1 MTDTRSLP
9 VLRRVPHHKVS
20 PGSAMRSLVDGSVV
34 LRLLDGTGAV
44 APSSRSKARDGLPW
58 SNADQTP
65 REVLAEG
72 LTEAEILELL
82 PLGPADA
89 AAWLARRLK
98 SRGVEVGGR
107 ALGRDMPI
115 GAVAGYDS
123 KPVELAIWRAGGPQY
138 VTSMTGGM
146 HPDRGGSCFGDFGA
160 GDKWRVYALGVDPD
174 ALPRAAIEAAA
185 GGLRREGLAL
195 VGDRVQK
202 VEAPAQVGATV
213 ESAAEL
219 LRLPLGALLVDS
231 SGDPVIRRRDGTA
244 HWCDLYP
251 YSRCADYTWEGGG
264 SEGDIE
270 DALAW
275 PLRILALGRTEIT
288 VENAAALARSSEVG
302 RLRSEGLPAF
312 AGPDAPAR
320 SVVEVWGK
328 DEVAIRFPS
337 GGWLPEGAGP
347 TRVDSDDL
355 WEWDLEA
362 PAIVL
367 AGNLSDSELLEVAA
381 KDSSAAA
388 REWCEERKRRGS
400 AGAPPAGDGGG
411 PLPGQVVDG
420 CEVRPGS
427 LALRESG
434 SIIARFPDGRGW
446 NLGSD
451 LETSDARRVLAG
463 TAEGWIWG
471 DAIGS
476 ARLLL
481 LARDLSAAD
490 FRDRA
495 KLEAALRSPRVEA
508 DMLLRDLPRGC
519 LARHGRGDT
528 YLAHDSRGGWWLA
541 TTSDRESFVRG
552 DRWPWG
558 ARTGDEARGRLVAAG
573 LDFRSMT
580 RPELDALLDG
590 APQVPAAVKVG
601 DEVTGDRLPP
611 GGVLQFKDGRFCA
624 RRADS
629 LVWWFGPNAAYPAD
643 NDGHALVEGKA
654 QWWAGLGRGDRG
666 KVVALGASDADLCDP
681 SWLRRTLGAPA
692 GCAWAIRVGDEIG
705 LRDLPPGAIALHSNA
720 LTYRR
725 YLTRNAAGR
734 GWWFTDLDEGS
745 GRRLAER
752 DAAWWEWPEN
762 VDSAERGRVLAL
774 GVDFDRVDAA
784 TLRRLIAE
792 PRAEVAGPRL
802 VSPAEAPRGWL
813 LLDSAGDAAW
823 VRLAD
828 GTGRLVRHAGAWL
841 GLSGRGWSWPD
852 GGPQPNHKPQPE
864 ARLRPLLELPR
875 DGGQTPEAA
884 HAIRAALWRESP
896 PKEALELAAEALAL
910 AAGALGPLARG
921 RVADIGGA
929 DALLLV
935 AVPAAEVGD
944 RVAAWTPAGLVFG
957 DAATVAAVAALYLAK
972 LVAHGDRCASAL
984 DSLAGLPGDR
994 VGALRD
1000 LLTGTDRRV
1009 EWTCG
1014 GLSCAVSRSEW
1025 RASGVLCSPG
1035 GSPRPPQVAAGLVDH
1050 LLDQAGRRVQAGATR
1065 RGEGVRA
1072 WVARAELGDLAPSRC
1087 GPAVAPPGEA
1097 TVCAVGPSFGAAR
1110 SAEGL
1115 ALAQVARVL
1124 RVGRRAGVVRSECA
1138 EPCAIAV
1145 DGVERHARAAVAAL
1159 DAAGLLP

>member
-34 LRLLDGTGAV
+34 LRLLDGTGAI

-58 SNADQTP
+58 SNADTTP

-123 KPVELAIWRAGGPQY
+123 NPVELTIWRAGGPQY
-138 VTSMTGGM
+138 LTSITGGM
-146 HPDRGGSCFGDFGA
+146 HPDRGGSCFGGFGA

-185 GGLRREGLAL
+185 GGLRREGLVL

-202 VEAPAQVGATV
+202 VEAPAQVGATI

-275 PLRILALGRTEIT
+275 PLRILAFHREEIT
-288 VENAAALARSSEVG
+288 VENAAALARASEVG

-312 AGPDAPAR
+312 AGPDVPAR

-337 GGWLPEGAGP
+337 GGWLPEGSGP
-347 TRVDSDDL
+347 ARVDSDDL
-355 WEWDLEA
+355 WDWDLEA

-367 AGNLSDSELLEVAA
+367 AGNLSDDELLEVAA
-381 KDSSAAA
+381 KDGRAAA
-388 REWCEERKRRGS
+388 REWCEARKRRG
-400 AGAPPAGDGGG
+400 PAG
-411 PLPGQVVDG
+411 
-420 CEVRPGS
+420 
-427 LALRESG
+427 
-434 SIIARFPDGRGW
+434 
-446 NLGSD
+446 
-451 LETSDARRVLAG
+451 
-463 TAEGWIWG
+463 
-471 DAIGS
+471 
-476 ARLLL
+476 
-481 LARDLSAAD
+481 
-490 FRDRA
+490 
-495 KLEAALRSPRVEA
+495 
-508 DMLLRDLPRGC
+508 
-519 LARHGRGDT
+519 
-528 YLAHDSRGGWWLA
+528 
-541 TTSDRESFVRG
+541 
-552 DRWPWG
+552 
-558 ARTGDEARGRLVAAG
+558 
-573 LDFRSMT
+573 
-580 RPELDALLDG
+580 
-590 APQVPAAVKVG
+590 
-601 DEVTGDRLPP
+601 
-611 GGVLQFKDGRFCA
+611 
-624 RRADS
+624 
-629 LVWWFGPNAAYPAD
+629 
-643 NDGHALVEGKA
+643 
-654 QWWAGLGRGDRG
+654 
-666 KVVALGASDADLCDP
+666 
-681 SWLRRTLGAPA
+681 
-692 GCAWAIRVGDEIG
+692 
-705 LRDLPPGAIALHSNA
+705 
-720 LTYRR
+720 
-725 YLTRNAAGR
+725 
-734 GWWFTDLDEGS
+734 
-745 GRRLAER
+745 
-752 DAAWWEWPEN
+752 
-762 VDSAERGRVLAL
+762 
-774 GVDFDRVDAA
+774 
-784 TLRRLIAE
+784 
-792 PRAEVAGPRL
+792 VAGPRL

-813 LLDSAGDAAW
+813 LLDSAGGAAW

-828 GTGRLVRHAGAWL
+828 GTGRLVRHDGTWL
-841 GLSGRGWSWPD
+841 GLGGRCWSWPD

-896 PKEALELAAEALAL
+896 PKGALNLAAEALAL

-921 RVADIGGA
+921 RVAEYGA
-929 DALLLV
+929 AVDVLLA
-935 AVPAAEVGD
+935 AVLAASVGD

-1025 RASGVLCSPG
+1025 RAGGVLCSPS

-1050 LLDQAGRRVQAGATR
+1050 LLDQAGRRIQAGATR

-1097 TVCAVGPSFGAAR
+1097 AVCAVGPSFGAAR

-1124 RVGRRAGVVRSECA
+1124 RVGRRAGVVRSEWAATCS
-1138 EPCAIAV
+1138 IAV
-1145 DGVERHARAAVAAL
+1145 DGVERHAREAVAAL

>member
-9 VLRRVPHHKVS
+9 VLRRVPHHEVS
-20 PGSAMRSLVDGSVV
+20 PGSAVRSLVDGSVV

-58 SNADQTP
+58 SADTNP

-107 ALGRDMPI
+107 ALSRDMPI

-275 PLRILALGRTEIT
+275 PLRILAFNREEIT
-288 VENAAALARSSEVG
+288 VENAAALARASEVG
-302 RLRSEGLPAF
+302 WLRSEGLPAF
-312 AGPDAPAR
+312 AGPDVPPR

-337 GGWLPEGAGP
+337 GGWLPEGEGP
-347 TRVDSDDL
+347 ARVDSDDL

-367 AGNLSDSELLEVAA
+367 AEGLSDDELLEVAA
-381 KDSSAAA
+381 KDGRAAA
-388 REWCEERKRRGS
+388 HKWCEARKRRGP
-400 AGAPPAGDGGG
+400 AGAPAGAG
-411 PLPGQVVDG
+411 PLPGQVVEG
-420 CEVRPGS
+420 REVRPGS
-427 LALRESG
+427 LALRANG
-434 SIIARFPDGRGW
+434 SIVARFPDGGGW
-446 NLGSD
+446 NLGPD
-451 LETSDARRVLAG
+451 LDTSDARRVLAG
-463 TAEGWIWG
+463 TAEGWRWH
-471 DAIGS
+471 DAVDS
-476 ARLLL
+476 ERLLL
-481 LARDLSAAD
+481 LARDLSDAD

-508 DMLLRDLPRGC
+508 DMLLRDLPQGC
-519 LARHGRGDT
+519 LARLDGGDA
-528 YLAHDSRGGWWLA
+528 YLARDSRGGWWLSSG
-541 TTSDRESFVRG
+541 SDRESFIRG

-590 APQVPAAVKVG
+590 APPQAIAAAEVKVG
-601 DEVTGDRLPP
+601 DEIAGDRLPP
-611 GGVLQFKDGRFCA
+611 GGVLQSKEGRFCA
-624 RRADS
+624 KRADGRS
-629 LVWWFGPNAAYPAD
+629 WWFGPSAAYPAD
-643 NDGHALVEGKA
+643 NDGRALVEGRA
-654 QWWAGLGRGDRG
+654 QWWSGLGRGDRG

-692 GCAWAIRVGDEIG
+692 GCAWAVRVGDEID
-705 LRDLPPGAIALHSNA
+705 LRDLPPGALALCSGA
-720 LTYRR
+720 PPYRR
-725 YLTRNAAGR
+725 YLARNASGR

-752 DAAWWEWPEN
+752 DAAWWQWPEN
-762 VDSAERGRVLAL
+762 VDSDECGRVLAL
-774 GVDFDRVDAA
+774 GIDFDRVNAA
-784 TLRRLIAE
+784 KLRRLTAE

-813 LLDSAGDAAW
+813 LLDSAGGAAW

-828 GTGRLVRHAGAWL
+828 GTGRLVRHDGTWL
-841 GLSGRGWSWPD
+841 GLGGRCWSWPD

-896 PKEALELAAEALAL
+896 PKGALDLAAEALAL

-921 RVADIGGA
+921 RVAEYGA
-929 DALLLV
+929 AVDVLLA
-935 AVPAAEVGD
+935 AVPAASVGD

-994 VGALRD
+994 VGPLRE
-1000 LLTGTDRRV
+1000 LLAGTDRRV

-1025 RASGVLCSPG
+1025 RAGGVSCSPG

-1050 LLDQAGRRVQAGATR
+1050 LLDQAGRRIQAGATR

-1097 TVCAVGPSFGAAR
+1097 TVCAVGPSFGAVR

-1115 ALAQVARVL
+1115 ALAQAARVL

-1138 EPCAIAV
+1138 EPYAIAV

>member
-20 PGSAMRSLVDGSVV
+20 PGSAVRSLVDGSVV
-34 LRLLDGTGAV
+34 LRLLDGTGATPRR
-44 APSSRSKARDGLPW
+44 AGPKARDGLPW

-107 ALGRDMPI
+107 ALGRDVPI
-115 GAVAGYDS
+115 GAVAGYES
-123 KPVELAIWRAGGPQY
+123 NPAELAIWRAGGPQY

-219 LRLPLGALLVDS
+219 LRLPIGALLVDS

-275 PLRILALGRTEIT
+275 PLRILAFNREEIT
-288 VENAAALARSSEVG
+288 VENAAALARASEVG
-302 RLRSEGLPAF
+302 WLRSEGLPAF
-312 AGPDAPAR
+312 AGPDVPPR

-388 REWCEERKRRGS
+388 REWCEARKRRGP

-434 SIIARFPDGRGW
+434 SIIARFTNGEGW
-446 NLGSD
+446 NLGPD
-451 LETSDARRVLAG
+451 LDTSDARRVLAG
-463 TAEGWIWG
+463 TAEGWLWNG
-471 DAIGS
+471 TIGS
-476 ARLLL
+476 DRLLL
-481 LARDLSAAD
+481 LARDLSDAD

-552 DRWPWG
+552 DRWPWD
-558 ARTGDEARGRLVAAG
+558 ARANDEARGRLVAAG
-573 LDFRSMT
+573 LDFGSMT

-643 NDGHALVEGKA
+643 NDGHALIKKEA
-654 QWWAGLGRGDRG
+654 QWWGGLGRGDRG

-681 SWLRRTLGAPA
+681 SWLRRTLGSPA
-692 GCAWAIRVGDEIG
+692 GCAWAIRVGDEID
-705 LRDLPPGAIALHSNA
+705 LCDLPPGALALRSGA
-720 LTYRR
+720 PPYRR
-725 YLTRNAAGR
+725 YLARNAAGR

-762 VDSAERGRVLAL
+762 VDSDERGRVLAL
-774 GVDFDRVDAA
+774 GVDFDKVDAA
-784 TLRRLIAE
+784 KLRRLIAE

-852 GGPQPNHKPQPE
+852 GGPQPSDQPRPE

-896 PKEALELAAEALAL
+896 PKGALDLAAEALAL

-921 RVADIGGA
+921 RVAEHGA
-929 DALLLV
+929 AVDVLLA

-957 DAATVAAVAALYLAK
+957 NAATVAAQVALYLAK
-972 LVAHGDRCASAL
+972 LVAHGDRVASAL
-984 DSLAGLPGDR
+984 DMLAGLPGDR
-994 VGALRD
+994 VGPLRAL
-1000 LLTGTDRRV
+1000 LAGEDRRV
-1009 EWTCG
+1009 EWACG
-1014 GLSCAVSRSEW
+1014 DLLFAVSRSEW
-1025 RASGVLCSPG
+1025 RAGGVLCSPG

-1065 RGEGVRA
+1065 LGEGVRA
-1072 WVARAELGDLAPSRC
+1072 WTASAQLGDLGPSRS

-1097 TVCAVGPSFGAAR
+1097 AVCAVGPTFFVAR

-1115 ALAQVARVL
+1115 ALSQVARAL

-1138 EPCAIAV
+1138 EPFMLGGAQ
-1145 DGVERHARAAVAAL
+1145 VERHARAAVAAL

>member
-34 LRLLDGTGAV
+34 LRLLDGTGAI

-58 SNADQTP
+58 SNADTTP

-123 KPVELAIWRAGGPQY
+123 NPVELTIWRAGGPQY
-138 VTSMTGGM
+138 LTSITGGM
-146 HPDRGGSCFGDFGA
+146 HPDRGGSCFGGFGA

-185 GGLRREGLAL
+185 GGLRREGLVL

-202 VEAPAQVGATV
+202 VEAPAQVGATI

-275 PLRILALGRTEIT
+275 PLRILAFHREEIT
-288 VENAAALARSSEVG
+288 VENAAALARASEVG

-312 AGPDAPAR
+312 AGPDVPAR

-337 GGWLPEGAGP
+337 GGWLPEGSGP
-347 TRVDSDDL
+347 ARVDSDDL
-355 WEWDLEA
+355 WDWDLEA

-367 AGNLSDSELLEVAA
+367 AGNLSDDELLEVAA
-381 KDSSAAA
+381 KDGRAAA
-388 REWCEERKRRGS
+388 REWCEARKRRG
-400 AGAPPAGDGGG
+400 PAG
-411 PLPGQVVDG
+411 
-420 CEVRPGS
+420 
-427 LALRESG
+427 
-434 SIIARFPDGRGW
+434 
-446 NLGSD
+446 
-451 LETSDARRVLAG
+451 
-463 TAEGWIWG
+463 
-471 DAIGS
+471 
-476 ARLLL
+476 
-481 LARDLSAAD
+481 
-490 FRDRA
+490 
-495 KLEAALRSPRVEA
+495 
-508 DMLLRDLPRGC
+508 
-519 LARHGRGDT
+519 
-528 YLAHDSRGGWWLA
+528 
-541 TTSDRESFVRG
+541 
-552 DRWPWG
+552 
-558 ARTGDEARGRLVAAG
+558 
-573 LDFRSMT
+573 
-580 RPELDALLDG
+580 
-590 APQVPAAVKVG
+590 
-601 DEVTGDRLPP
+601 
-611 GGVLQFKDGRFCA
+611 
-624 RRADS
+624 
-629 LVWWFGPNAAYPAD
+629 
-643 NDGHALVEGKA
+643 
-654 QWWAGLGRGDRG
+654 
-666 KVVALGASDADLCDP
+666 
-681 SWLRRTLGAPA
+681 
-692 GCAWAIRVGDEIG
+692 
-705 LRDLPPGAIALHSNA
+705 
-720 LTYRR
+720 
-725 YLTRNAAGR
+725 
-734 GWWFTDLDEGS
+734 
-745 GRRLAER
+745 
-752 DAAWWEWPEN
+752 
-762 VDSAERGRVLAL
+762 
-774 GVDFDRVDAA
+774 
-784 TLRRLIAE
+784 
-792 PRAEVAGPRL
+792 VAGPRL

-813 LLDSAGDAAW
+813 LLDSAGGAAW

-828 GTGRLVRHAGAWL
+828 GTGRLVRHDGTWL
-841 GLSGRGWSWPD
+841 GLGGRCWSWPD

-896 PKEALELAAEALAL
+896 PKGALNLAAEALAL

-921 RVADIGGA
+921 RVAEYGA
-929 DALLLV
+929 AVDVLLA
-935 AVPAAEVGD
+935 AVLAASVGD

-1025 RASGVLCSPG
+1025 RAGGVLCSPS

-1050 LLDQAGRRVQAGATR
+1050 LLDQAGRRIQAGATR

>member
-34 LRLLDGTGAV
+34 LRLLDGTGAI

-58 SNADQTP
+58 SNADTTP

-123 KPVELAIWRAGGPQY
+123 NPVELTIWRAGGPQY
-138 VTSMTGGM
+138 LTSITGGM
-146 HPDRGGSCFGDFGA
+146 HPDRGGSCFGGFGA

-185 GGLRREGLAL
+185 GGLRREGLVL

-202 VEAPAQVGATV
+202 VEAPAQVGATI

-275 PLRILALGRTEIT
+275 PLRILAFHREEIT
-288 VENAAALARSSEVG
+288 VENAAALARASEVG

-312 AGPDAPAR
+312 AGPDVPAR

-337 GGWLPEGAGP
+337 GGWLPEGSGP
-347 TRVDSDDL
+347 ARVDSDDL
-355 WEWDLEA
+355 WDWDLEA

-367 AGNLSDSELLEVAA
+367 AGNLSDDELLEVAA
-381 KDSSAAA
+381 KDGRAAA
-388 REWCEERKRRGS
+388 REWCEARKRRG
-400 AGAPPAGDGGG
+400 PAG
-411 PLPGQVVDG
+411 
-420 CEVRPGS
+420 
-427 LALRESG
+427 
-434 SIIARFPDGRGW
+434 
-446 NLGSD
+446 
-451 LETSDARRVLAG
+451 
-463 TAEGWIWG
+463 
-471 DAIGS
+471 
-476 ARLLL
+476 
-481 LARDLSAAD
+481 
-490 FRDRA
+490 
-495 KLEAALRSPRVEA
+495 
-508 DMLLRDLPRGC
+508 
-519 LARHGRGDT
+519 
-528 YLAHDSRGGWWLA
+528 
-541 TTSDRESFVRG
+541 
-552 DRWPWG
+552 
-558 ARTGDEARGRLVAAG
+558 
-573 LDFRSMT
+573 
-580 RPELDALLDG
+580 
-590 APQVPAAVKVG
+590 
-601 DEVTGDRLPP
+601 
-611 GGVLQFKDGRFCA
+611 
-624 RRADS
+624 
-629 LVWWFGPNAAYPAD
+629 
-643 NDGHALVEGKA
+643 
-654 QWWAGLGRGDRG
+654 
-666 KVVALGASDADLCDP
+666 
-681 SWLRRTLGAPA
+681 
-692 GCAWAIRVGDEIG
+692 
-705 LRDLPPGAIALHSNA
+705 
-720 LTYRR
+720 
-725 YLTRNAAGR
+725 
-734 GWWFTDLDEGS
+734 
-745 GRRLAER
+745 
-752 DAAWWEWPEN
+752 
-762 VDSAERGRVLAL
+762 
-774 GVDFDRVDAA
+774 
-784 TLRRLIAE
+784 
-792 PRAEVAGPRL
+792 VAGPRL

-813 LLDSAGDAAW
+813 LLDSAGGAAW

-828 GTGRLVRHAGAWL
+828 GTGRLVRHDGTWL
-841 GLSGRGWSWPD
+841 GLGGRCWSWPD

-896 PKEALELAAEALAL
+896 PKGALNLAAEALAL

-921 RVADIGGA
+921 RVAEYGA
-929 DALLLV
+929 AVDVLLA
-935 AVPAAEVGD
+935 AVLAASVGD

-1025 RASGVLCSPG
+1025 RAGGVLCSPS

-1050 LLDQAGRRVQAGATR
+1050 LLDQAGRRIQAGATR

-1124 RVGRRAGVVRSECA
+1124 RVGRRAGVVRSEWAATCS
-1138 EPCAIAV
+1138 IAV

>member
-34 LRLLDGTGAV
+34 LRLLDGTGAI

-58 SNADQTP
+58 SNADTTP

-123 KPVELAIWRAGGPQY
+123 NPVELTIWRAGGPQY
-138 VTSMTGGM
+138 LTSITGGM
-146 HPDRGGSCFGDFGA
+146 HPDRGGSCFGGFGA

-185 GGLRREGLAL
+185 GGLRREGLVL

-202 VEAPAQVGATV
+202 VEAPAQVGATI

-275 PLRILALGRTEIT
+275 PLRILAFHREEIT
-288 VENAAALARSSEVG
+288 VENAAALARASEVG

-312 AGPDAPAR
+312 AGPDVPAR

-337 GGWLPEGAGP
+337 GGWLPEGSGP
-347 TRVDSDDL
+347 ARVDSDDL
-355 WEWDLEA
+355 WDWDLEA

-367 AGNLSDSELLEVAA
+367 AGNLSDDELLEVAA
-381 KDSSAAA
+381 KDGRAAA
-388 REWCEERKRRGS
+388 REWCEARKRRGP
-400 AGAPPAGDGGG
+400 AGAPAGAG
-411 PLPGQVVDG
+411 PLPGQVVEG
-420 CEVRPGS
+420 
-427 LALRESG
+427 RE
-434 SIIARFPDGRGW
+434 
-446 NLGSD
+446 
-451 LETSDARRVLAG
+451 
-463 TAEGWIWG
+463 
-471 DAIGS
+471 
-476 ARLLL
+476 
-481 LARDLSAAD
+481 
-490 FRDRA
+490 
-495 KLEAALRSPRVEA
+495 
-508 DMLLRDLPRGC
+508 
-519 LARHGRGDT
+519 
-528 YLAHDSRGGWWLA
+528 
-541 TTSDRESFVRG
+541 
-552 DRWPWG
+552 
-558 ARTGDEARGRLVAAG
+558 
-573 LDFRSMT
+573 
-580 RPELDALLDG
+580 
-590 APQVPAAVKVG
+590 
-601 DEVTGDRLPP
+601 
-611 GGVLQFKDGRFCA
+611 
-624 RRADS
+624 
-629 LVWWFGPNAAYPAD
+629 
-643 NDGHALVEGKA
+643 
-654 QWWAGLGRGDRG
+654 
-666 KVVALGASDADLCDP
+666 
-681 SWLRRTLGAPA
+681 
-692 GCAWAIRVGDEIG
+692 
-705 LRDLPPGAIALHSNA
+705 
-720 LTYRR
+720 
-725 YLTRNAAGR
+725 
-734 GWWFTDLDEGS
+734 
-745 GRRLAER
+745 
-752 DAAWWEWPEN
+752 
-762 VDSAERGRVLAL
+762 
-774 GVDFDRVDAA
+774 
-784 TLRRLIAE
+784 
-792 PRAEVAGPRL
+792 

-813 LLDSAGDAAW
+813 LLDSAGGAAW

-828 GTGRLVRHAGAWL
+828 GTGRLVRHDGTWL
-841 GLSGRGWSWPD
+841 GLGGRCWSWPD

-896 PKEALELAAEALAL
+896 PKGALDLAAEALAL

-921 RVADIGGA
+921 RVAEYGA
-929 DALLLV
+929 AVDVLLA
-935 AVPAAEVGD
+935 AVLAASVGD

-1025 RASGVLCSPG
+1025 RAGGVLCSPS

-1050 LLDQAGRRVQAGATR
+1050 LLDQAGRRIQAGATR

-1124 RVGRRAGVVRSECA
+1124 RVGRRAGVVRSEWAATCS
-1138 EPCAIAV
+1138 IAV
-1145 DGVERHARAAVAAL
+1145 DGVERHAREAVAAL

>member
-34 LRLLDGTGAV
+34 LRLLDGTGAI

-58 SNADQTP
+58 SNADTTP

-123 KPVELAIWRAGGPQY
+123 NPVELTIWRAGGPQY
-138 VTSMTGGM
+138 LTSITGGM
-146 HPDRGGSCFGDFGA
+146 HPDRGGSCFGGFGA

-185 GGLRREGLAL
+185 GGLRREGLVL

-202 VEAPAQVGATV
+202 VEAPAQVGATI

-275 PLRILALGRTEIT
+275 PLRILAFHREEIT
-288 VENAAALARSSEVG
+288 VENAAALARASEVG

-312 AGPDAPAR
+312 AGPDVPAR

-337 GGWLPEGAGP
+337 GGWLPEGSGP
-347 TRVDSDDL
+347 ARVDSDDL
-355 WEWDLEA
+355 WDWDLEA

-367 AGNLSDSELLEVAA
+367 AGNLSDDELLEVAA
-381 KDSSAAA
+381 KDGRAAA
-388 REWCEERKRRGS
+388 REWCEARKRRGP
-400 AGAPPAGDGGG
+400 AGAPAGAG
-411 PLPGQVVDG
+411 PLPGQVVEG
-420 CEVRPGS
+420 REVRPGS
-427 LALRESG
+427 LA
-434 SIIARFPDGRGW
+434 
-446 NLGSD
+446 
-451 LETSDARRVLAG
+451 
-463 TAEGWIWG
+463 
-471 DAIGS
+471 
-476 ARLLL
+476 
-481 LARDLSAAD
+481 
-490 FRDRA
+490 
-495 KLEAALRSPRVEA
+495 
-508 DMLLRDLPRGC
+508 
-519 LARHGRGDT
+519 
-528 YLAHDSRGGWWLA
+528 
-541 TTSDRESFVRG
+541 
-552 DRWPWG
+552 
-558 ARTGDEARGRLVAAG
+558 
-573 LDFRSMT
+573 
-580 RPELDALLDG
+580 G
-590 APQVPAAVKVG
+590 APQVSATGVEVKVG
-601 DEVTGDRLPP
+601 DEVAGDRLPP
-611 GGVLQFKDGRFCA
+611 GGVLQHEGSGRFCA
-624 RRADS
+624 RRADGRA
-629 LVWWFGPNAAYPAD
+629 WWFGPGLD
-643 NDGHALVEGKA
+643 SVDKDGRALVEGQA
-654 QWWAGLGRGDRG
+654 QWWGGWPTRADRG

-681 SWLRRTLGAPA
+681 SWLRRTLGSPA
-692 GCAWAIRVGDEIG
+692 GCAWAI
-705 LRDLPPGAIALHSNA
+705 
-720 LTYRR
+720 
-725 YLTRNAAGR
+725 
-734 GWWFTDLDEGS
+734 
-745 GRRLAER
+745 
-752 DAAWWEWPEN
+752 
-762 VDSAERGRVLAL
+762 
-774 GVDFDRVDAA
+774 
-784 TLRRLIAE
+784 
-792 PRAEVAGPRL
+792 RAEVAGPRL

-813 LLDSAGDAAW
+813 LLDSAGGAAW

-828 GTGRLVRHAGAWL
+828 GTGRLVRHDGTWL
-841 GLSGRGWSWPD
+841 GLGGRCWSWPD

-896 PKEALELAAEALAL
+896 PKGALDLAAEALAL

-921 RVADIGGA
+921 RVAEYGA
-929 DALLLV
+929 AVDVLLA
-935 AVPAAEVGD
+935 AVLAASVGD

-1025 RASGVLCSPG
+1025 RAGGVLCSPS

-1050 LLDQAGRRVQAGATR
+1050 LLDQAGRRIQAGATR

-1124 RVGRRAGVVRSECA
+1124 RVGRRAGVVRSEWAATCS
-1138 EPCAIAV
+1138 IAV

>member
-34 LRLLDGTGAV
+34 LRLLDGTGAI

-58 SNADQTP
+58 SNADTTP

-123 KPVELAIWRAGGPQY
+123 NPVELTIWRAGGPQY
-138 VTSMTGGM
+138 LTSMTGGM
-146 HPDRGGSCFGDFGA
+146 HPDRGGSCFGGFGA

-185 GGLRREGLAL
+185 GGLRREGLVL

-202 VEAPAQVGATV
+202 VEAPAQVGATI

-275 PLRILALGRTEIT
+275 PLRILAFHREEIT
-288 VENAAALARSSEVG
+288 VENAAALARASEVG

-312 AGPDAPAR
+312 AGPDVPAR

-337 GGWLPEGAGP
+337 GGWLPEGSGP
-347 TRVDSDDL
+347 ARVDSDDL
-355 WEWDLEA
+355 WDWDLEA

-367 AGNLSDSELLEVAA
+367 AGNLSDDELLEVAA
-381 KDSSAAA
+381 KDGRAAA
-388 REWCEERKRRGS
+388 REWCEARKRRG
-400 AGAPPAGDGGG
+400 PAG
-411 PLPGQVVDG
+411 
-420 CEVRPGS
+420 
-427 LALRESG
+427 
-434 SIIARFPDGRGW
+434 
-446 NLGSD
+446 
-451 LETSDARRVLAG
+451 
-463 TAEGWIWG
+463 
-471 DAIGS
+471 
-476 ARLLL
+476 
-481 LARDLSAAD
+481 
-490 FRDRA
+490 
-495 KLEAALRSPRVEA
+495 
-508 DMLLRDLPRGC
+508 
-519 LARHGRGDT
+519 
-528 YLAHDSRGGWWLA
+528 
-541 TTSDRESFVRG
+541 
-552 DRWPWG
+552 
-558 ARTGDEARGRLVAAG
+558 
-573 LDFRSMT
+573 
-580 RPELDALLDG
+580 
-590 APQVPAAVKVG
+590 
-601 DEVTGDRLPP
+601 
-611 GGVLQFKDGRFCA
+611 
-624 RRADS
+624 
-629 LVWWFGPNAAYPAD
+629 
-643 NDGHALVEGKA
+643 
-654 QWWAGLGRGDRG
+654 
-666 KVVALGASDADLCDP
+666 
-681 SWLRRTLGAPA
+681 
-692 GCAWAIRVGDEIG
+692 
-705 LRDLPPGAIALHSNA
+705 
-720 LTYRR
+720 
-725 YLTRNAAGR
+725 
-734 GWWFTDLDEGS
+734 
-745 GRRLAER
+745 
-752 DAAWWEWPEN
+752 
-762 VDSAERGRVLAL
+762 
-774 GVDFDRVDAA
+774 
-784 TLRRLIAE
+784 
-792 PRAEVAGPRL
+792 VAGPRL

-813 LLDSAGDAAW
+813 LLDSAGGAAW

-828 GTGRLVRHAGAWL
+828 GTGRLVRHDGTWL
-841 GLSGRGWSWPD
+841 GLGGRCWSWPD

-896 PKEALELAAEALAL
+896 PKGALNLAAEALAL

-921 RVADIGGA
+921 RVAEYGA
-929 DALLLV
+929 AVDVLLA
-935 AVPAAEVGD
+935 AVLAASVGD

-1025 RASGVLCSPG
+1025 RAGGVLCSPS

-1050 LLDQAGRRVQAGATR
+1050 LLDQAGRRIQAGATR

-1097 TVCAVGPSFGAAR
+1097 TVCAVGPSFVAAR

-1124 RVGRRAGVVRSECA
+1124 RVGRRAGVVRSEWAATCS
-1138 EPCAIAV
+1138 IAV
-1145 DGVERHARAAVAAL
+1145 DGVERHAREAVAAL

>member
-34 LRLLDGTGAV
+34 LRLLDGTGAI

-58 SNADQTP
+58 SNADTTP

-123 KPVELAIWRAGGPQY
+123 NPVELTIWRAGGPQY
-138 VTSMTGGM
+138 LTSITGGM
-146 HPDRGGSCFGDFGA
+146 HPDRGGSCFGGFGA

-185 GGLRREGLAL
+185 GGLRREGLVL

-202 VEAPAQVGATV
+202 VEAPAQVGATI

-275 PLRILALGRTEIT
+275 PLRILAFHREEIT
-288 VENAAALARSSEVG
+288 VENAAALARASEVG

-312 AGPDAPAR
+312 AGPDVPAR

-337 GGWLPEGAGP
+337 GGWLPEGSGP
-347 TRVDSDDL
+347 ARVDSDDL
-355 WEWDLEA
+355 WDWDLEA

-367 AGNLSDSELLEVAA
+367 AGNLSDDELLEVAA
-381 KDSSAAA
+381 KDGRAAA
-388 REWCEERKRRGS
+388 REWCEARKRRG
-400 AGAPPAGDGGG
+400 PAG
-411 PLPGQVVDG
+411 
-420 CEVRPGS
+420 
-427 LALRESG
+427 
-434 SIIARFPDGRGW
+434 
-446 NLGSD
+446 
-451 LETSDARRVLAG
+451 
-463 TAEGWIWG
+463 
-471 DAIGS
+471 
-476 ARLLL
+476 
-481 LARDLSAAD
+481 
-490 FRDRA
+490 
-495 KLEAALRSPRVEA
+495 
-508 DMLLRDLPRGC
+508 
-519 LARHGRGDT
+519 
-528 YLAHDSRGGWWLA
+528 
-541 TTSDRESFVRG
+541 
-552 DRWPWG
+552 
-558 ARTGDEARGRLVAAG
+558 
-573 LDFRSMT
+573 
-580 RPELDALLDG
+580 
-590 APQVPAAVKVG
+590 
-601 DEVTGDRLPP
+601 
-611 GGVLQFKDGRFCA
+611 
-624 RRADS
+624 
-629 LVWWFGPNAAYPAD
+629 
-643 NDGHALVEGKA
+643 
-654 QWWAGLGRGDRG
+654 
-666 KVVALGASDADLCDP
+666 
-681 SWLRRTLGAPA
+681 
-692 GCAWAIRVGDEIG
+692 
-705 LRDLPPGAIALHSNA
+705 
-720 LTYRR
+720 
-725 YLTRNAAGR
+725 
-734 GWWFTDLDEGS
+734 
-745 GRRLAER
+745 
-752 DAAWWEWPEN
+752 
-762 VDSAERGRVLAL
+762 
-774 GVDFDRVDAA
+774 
-784 TLRRLIAE
+784 
-792 PRAEVAGPRL
+792 VAGPRL

-813 LLDSAGDAAW
+813 LLDSAGGAAW

-828 GTGRLVRHAGAWL
+828 GTGRLVRHDGTWL
-841 GLSGRGWSWPD
+841 GLGGRCWSWPD

-896 PKEALELAAEALAL
+896 PKGALNLAAEALAL

-921 RVADIGGA
+921 RVAEYGA
-929 DALLLV
+929 AVDVLLA
-935 AVPAAEVGD
+935 AVLAASVGD

-1025 RASGVLCSPG
+1025 RAGGVLCSPS

-1050 LLDQAGRRVQAGATR
+1050 LLDQAGRRIQAGATR

-1097 TVCAVGPSFGAAR
+1097 TVCAVGPSFVAAR

-1124 RVGRRAGVVRSECA
+1124 RVGRRAGVVRSEWAATCS
-1138 EPCAIAV
+1138 IAV
-1145 DGVERHARAAVAAL
+1145 DGVERHAREAVAAL

>member
-58 SNADQTP
+58 SNADTTP

-107 ALGRDMPI
+107 ALSRDMPI

-275 PLRILALGRTEIT
+275 PLRILAFNREEIT
-288 VENAAALARSSEVG
+288 VENAAALARASEVG

-312 AGPDAPAR
+312 AGPDVPAR

-337 GGWLPEGAGP
+337 GGWLPEGSGP
-347 TRVDSDDL
+347 ARVDSDDL
-355 WEWDLEA
+355 WDWDLEA

-367 AGNLSDSELLEVAA
+367 AGNLSDDELLEVAA
-381 KDSSAAA
+381 KDGRAAA
-388 REWCEERKRRGS
+388 REWCEARKRRGP
-400 AGAPPAGDGGG
+400 AGAPAGAG
-411 PLPGQVVDG
+411 PLPGQVVEG
-420 CEVRPGS
+420 REVRPGS
-427 LALRESG
+427 LA
-434 SIIARFPDGRGW
+434 
-446 NLGSD
+446 
-451 LETSDARRVLAG
+451 
-463 TAEGWIWG
+463 
-471 DAIGS
+471 
-476 ARLLL
+476 
-481 LARDLSAAD
+481 
-490 FRDRA
+490 
-495 KLEAALRSPRVEA
+495 
-508 DMLLRDLPRGC
+508 
-519 LARHGRGDT
+519 
-528 YLAHDSRGGWWLA
+528 
-541 TTSDRESFVRG
+541 
-552 DRWPWG
+552 
-558 ARTGDEARGRLVAAG
+558 
-573 LDFRSMT
+573 
-580 RPELDALLDG
+580 G
-590 APQVPAAVKVG
+590 APQVSATGVEVKVG
-601 DEVTGDRLPP
+601 DEVAGDRLPP

-624 RRADS
+624 KRADGRS
-629 LVWWFGPNAAYPAD
+629 WWFGPSAAYPAD
-643 NDGHALVEGKA
+643 NDGRALVEGQA
-654 QWWAGLGRGDRG
+654 QWWGGLGRGDLG

-681 SWLRRTLGAPA
+681 SWLRRTLGSPA
-692 GCAWAIRVGDEIG
+692 GCAWAVRVGEEID
-705 LRDLPPGAIALHSNA
+705 LRDLPPGALARRSGA
-720 LTYRR
+720 PPYRPR
-725 YLTRNAAGR
+725 CLARNAAGR

-752 DAAWWEWPEN
+752 DAVWWEWPEN
-762 VDSAERGRVLAL
+762 VESDARGRVLAL
-774 GVDFDRVDAA
+774 GIDFDRVDAA
-784 TLRRLIAE
+784 KLRRLTAE

-813 LLDSAGDAAW
+813 LLDSAGGAAW

-828 GTGRLVRHAGAWL
+828 GTGRLVRHDGTWL
-841 GLSGRGWSWPD
+841 GLGGRCWSWPD

-896 PKEALELAAEALAL
+896 PKGALDLAAEALAL

-921 RVADIGGA
+921 RVAEYGA
-929 DALLLV
+929 AVDVLLA
-935 AVPAAEVGD
+935 AVPAASVGD

-1014 GLSCAVSRSEW
+1014 GLSCAISQTEW
-1025 RASGVLCSPG
+1025 RASGVLCSPS

-1050 LLDQAGRRVQAGATR
+1050 LLDQAGRRIQVGATR

>member
-20 PGSAMRSLVDGSVV
+20 PGSAVRSLVDGSVV
-34 LRLLDGTGAV
+34 LRLLDGTGAI

-58 SNADQTP
+58 SNADTTP

-123 KPVELAIWRAGGPQY
+123 NPVELTIWRAGGPQY
-138 VTSMTGGM
+138 LTSMTGGM
-146 HPDRGGSCFGDFGA
+146 HPDRGGSCFGGFGA

-185 GGLRREGLAL
+185 GGLRREGLVL

-202 VEAPAQVGATV
+202 VEAPAQVGATI

-275 PLRILALGRTEIT
+275 PLRILAFHREEIT
-288 VENAAALARSSEVG
+288 VENAAALARASEVG

-312 AGPDAPAR
+312 AGPDVPAR

-337 GGWLPEGAGP
+337 GGWLPEGSGP
-347 TRVDSDDL
+347 ARVDSDDL
-355 WEWDLEA
+355 WDWDLEA

-367 AGNLSDSELLEVAA
+367 AGNLSDDELLEVAA
-381 KDSSAAA
+381 KDGRAAA
-388 REWCEERKRRGS
+388 REWCEARKRRG
-400 AGAPPAGDGGG
+400 PAG
-411 PLPGQVVDG
+411 
-420 CEVRPGS
+420 
-427 LALRESG
+427 
-434 SIIARFPDGRGW
+434 
-446 NLGSD
+446 
-451 LETSDARRVLAG
+451 
-463 TAEGWIWG
+463 
-471 DAIGS
+471 
-476 ARLLL
+476 
-481 LARDLSAAD
+481 
-490 FRDRA
+490 
-495 KLEAALRSPRVEA
+495 
-508 DMLLRDLPRGC
+508 
-519 LARHGRGDT
+519 
-528 YLAHDSRGGWWLA
+528 
-541 TTSDRESFVRG
+541 
-552 DRWPWG
+552 
-558 ARTGDEARGRLVAAG
+558 
-573 LDFRSMT
+573 
-580 RPELDALLDG
+580 
-590 APQVPAAVKVG
+590 
-601 DEVTGDRLPP
+601 
-611 GGVLQFKDGRFCA
+611 
-624 RRADS
+624 
-629 LVWWFGPNAAYPAD
+629 
-643 NDGHALVEGKA
+643 
-654 QWWAGLGRGDRG
+654 
-666 KVVALGASDADLCDP
+666 
-681 SWLRRTLGAPA
+681 
-692 GCAWAIRVGDEIG
+692 
-705 LRDLPPGAIALHSNA
+705 
-720 LTYRR
+720 
-725 YLTRNAAGR
+725 
-734 GWWFTDLDEGS
+734 
-745 GRRLAER
+745 
-752 DAAWWEWPEN
+752 
-762 VDSAERGRVLAL
+762 
-774 GVDFDRVDAA
+774 
-784 TLRRLIAE
+784 
-792 PRAEVAGPRL
+792 VAGPRL

-813 LLDSAGDAAW
+813 LLDSAGGAAW

-828 GTGRLVRHAGAWL
+828 GTGRLVRHDGTWL
-841 GLSGRGWSWPD
+841 GLGGRCWSWPD

-896 PKEALELAAEALAL
+896 PKGALNLAAEALAL

-921 RVADIGGA
+921 RVAEYGA
-929 DALLLV
+929 AVDVLLA
-935 AVPAAEVGD
+935 AVLAASVGD

-1025 RASGVLCSPG
+1025 RAGGVLCSPS

-1050 LLDQAGRRVQAGATR
+1050 LLDQAGRRIQAGATR

-1097 TVCAVGPSFGAAR
+1097 TVCAVGPSFVAAR

-1124 RVGRRAGVVRSECA
+1124 RVGRRAGVVRSEWAATCS
-1138 EPCAIAV
+1138 IAV
-1145 DGVERHARAAVAAL
+1145 DGVERHAREAVAAL

>member
-34 LRLLDGTGAV
+34 LRLLDGTGAI

-58 SNADQTP
+58 SNADTTP

-123 KPVELAIWRAGGPQY
+123 NPVELTIWRAGGPQY
-138 VTSMTGGM
+138 LTSITGGM
-146 HPDRGGSCFGDFGA
+146 HPDRGGSCFGGFGA

-185 GGLRREGLAL
+185 GGLRREGLVL

-202 VEAPAQVGATV
+202 VEAPAQVGATI

-275 PLRILALGRTEIT
+275 PLRILAFHREEIT
-288 VENAAALARSSEVG
+288 VENAAALARASEVG

-312 AGPDAPAR
+312 AGPDVPAR

-337 GGWLPEGAGP
+337 GGWLPEGSGP
-347 TRVDSDDL
+347 ARVDSDDL
-355 WEWDLEA
+355 WDWDLEA

-367 AGNLSDSELLEVAA
+367 AGNLSDDELLEVAA
-381 KDSSAAA
+381 KDGRAAA
-388 REWCEERKRRGS
+388 REWCEARKRRG
-400 AGAPPAGDGGG
+400 PAG
-411 PLPGQVVDG
+411 
-420 CEVRPGS
+420 
-427 LALRESG
+427 
-434 SIIARFPDGRGW
+434 
-446 NLGSD
+446 
-451 LETSDARRVLAG
+451 
-463 TAEGWIWG
+463 
-471 DAIGS
+471 
-476 ARLLL
+476 
-481 LARDLSAAD
+481 
-490 FRDRA
+490 
-495 KLEAALRSPRVEA
+495 
-508 DMLLRDLPRGC
+508 
-519 LARHGRGDT
+519 
-528 YLAHDSRGGWWLA
+528 
-541 TTSDRESFVRG
+541 
-552 DRWPWG
+552 
-558 ARTGDEARGRLVAAG
+558 
-573 LDFRSMT
+573 
-580 RPELDALLDG
+580 
-590 APQVPAAVKVG
+590 
-601 DEVTGDRLPP
+601 
-611 GGVLQFKDGRFCA
+611 
-624 RRADS
+624 
-629 LVWWFGPNAAYPAD
+629 
-643 NDGHALVEGKA
+643 
-654 QWWAGLGRGDRG
+654 
-666 KVVALGASDADLCDP
+666 
-681 SWLRRTLGAPA
+681 
-692 GCAWAIRVGDEIG
+692 
-705 LRDLPPGAIALHSNA
+705 
-720 LTYRR
+720 
-725 YLTRNAAGR
+725 
-734 GWWFTDLDEGS
+734 
-745 GRRLAER
+745 
-752 DAAWWEWPEN
+752 
-762 VDSAERGRVLAL
+762 
-774 GVDFDRVDAA
+774 
-784 TLRRLIAE
+784 
-792 PRAEVAGPRL
+792 VAGPRL

-813 LLDSAGDAAW
+813 LLDSAGGAAW

-828 GTGRLVRHAGAWL
+828 GTGRLVRHDGTWL
-841 GLSGRGWSWPD
+841 GLGGRCWSWPD

-896 PKEALELAAEALAL
+896 PKGALNLAAEALAL

-921 RVADIGGA
+921 RVAEYGA
-929 DALLLV
+929 AVDVLLA
-935 AVPAAEVGD
+935 AVLAASVGD

-1025 RASGVLCSPG
+1025 RAGGVLCSPS

-1050 LLDQAGRRVQAGATR
+1050 LLDQAGRRIQAGATR

-1124 RVGRRAGVVRSECA
+1124 RVGRRAGVVRSEWAATCS
-1138 EPCAIAV
+1138 IAV
-1145 DGVERHARAAVAAL
+1145 DGVERHAREAVAAL

>member
-34 LRLLDGTGAV
+34 LRLLDGTGVV

-58 SNADQTP
+58 SNADTTP

-123 KPVELAIWRAGGPQY
+123 NPVELTIWRAGGPQY
-138 VTSMTGGM
+138 LTSITGGM
-146 HPDRGGSCFGDFGA
+146 HPDRGGSCFGGFGA

-185 GGLRREGLAL
+185 GGLRREGLVL

-202 VEAPAQVGATV
+202 VEAPAQVGATI

-275 PLRILALGRTEIT
+275 PLRILAFNREEIT
-288 VENAAALARSSEVG
+288 VENAAALARASEVG

-312 AGPDAPAR
+312 AGPDVPAR

-337 GGWLPEGAGP
+337 GGWLPEGSGP
-347 TRVDSDDL
+347 ARVDSDDL
-355 WEWDLEA
+355 WDWDLEA

-367 AGNLSDSELLEVAA
+367 AGNLSDDELLEVAA
-381 KDSSAAA
+381 KDGRAAA
-388 REWCEERKRRGS
+388 REWCEARKRRGP
-400 AGAPPAGDGGG
+400 AGAPAGAG
-411 PLPGQVVDG
+411 PLPGQVVEG
-420 CEVRPGS
+420 REVRPGS
-427 LALRESG
+427 LA
-434 SIIARFPDGRGW
+434 
-446 NLGSD
+446 
-451 LETSDARRVLAG
+451 
-463 TAEGWIWG
+463 
-471 DAIGS
+471 
-476 ARLLL
+476 
-481 LARDLSAAD
+481 
-490 FRDRA
+490 
-495 KLEAALRSPRVEA
+495 
-508 DMLLRDLPRGC
+508 
-519 LARHGRGDT
+519 
-528 YLAHDSRGGWWLA
+528 
-541 TTSDRESFVRG
+541 
-552 DRWPWG
+552 
-558 ARTGDEARGRLVAAG
+558 
-573 LDFRSMT
+573 
-580 RPELDALLDG
+580 G
-590 APQVPAAVKVG
+590 APQVSATGVEVKVG
-601 DEVTGDRLPP
+601 DEVAGDRLPP
-611 GGVLQFKDGRFCA
+611 GGVLQHEGSGRFCA
-624 RRADS
+624 RRADGRA
-629 LVWWFGPNAAYPAD
+629 WWFGPGLD
-643 NDGHALVEGKA
+643 SVDKDGRALVEGQA
-654 QWWAGLGRGDRG
+654 QWWGGWPTRADRG

-681 SWLRRTLGAPA
+681 SWLRRTLGSPA
-692 GCAWAIRVGDEIG
+692 GCAWAI
-705 LRDLPPGAIALHSNA
+705 
-720 LTYRR
+720 
-725 YLTRNAAGR
+725 
-734 GWWFTDLDEGS
+734 
-745 GRRLAER
+745 
-752 DAAWWEWPEN
+752 
-762 VDSAERGRVLAL
+762 
-774 GVDFDRVDAA
+774 
-784 TLRRLIAE
+784 
-792 PRAEVAGPRL
+792 RAEVAGPRL

-813 LLDSAGDAAW
+813 LLDSAGGAAW

-828 GTGRLVRHAGAWL
+828 GTGRLVRHDGTWL
-841 GLSGRGWSWPD
+841 GLGGRCWSWPD

-896 PKEALELAAEALAL
+896 PKGALDLAAEALAL

-921 RVADIGGA
+921 RVAEYGA
-929 DALLLV
+929 AVDVLLA
-935 AVPAAEVGD
+935 AVLAASVGD

-1025 RASGVLCSPG
+1025 RAGGVLCSPS

-1050 LLDQAGRRVQAGATR
+1050 LLDQAGRRIQAGATR

>member
-1 MTDTRSLP
+1 VTDTRSLP
-9 VLRRVPHHKVS
+9 VLRRVPHHEVS
-20 PGSAMRSLVDGSVV
+20 PGSAVRSLVDGSVV

-58 SNADQTP
+58 SADTNP

-107 ALGRDMPI
+107 ARGRDMPI

-275 PLRILALGRTEIT
+275 PLRILAFNREEIT
-288 VENAAALARSSEVG
+288 VENAAALARASEVG
-302 RLRSEGLPAF
+302 WLRSEGLPAF
-312 AGPDAPAR
+312 AGPDVPPR

-337 GGWLPEGAGP
+337 GGWLPEGEGP
-347 TRVDSDDL
+347 ARVDSDDL
-355 WEWDLEA
+355 REWDLEA

-367 AGNLSDSELLEVAA
+367 AEGLSDDELLEVAA
-381 KDSSAAA
+381 KDVEDALA
-388 REWCEERKRRGS
+388 WCEARKRRGP
-400 AGAPPAGDGGG
+400 AGAPAGAG
-411 PLPGQVVDG
+411 PLPGQVVEG
-420 CEVRPGS
+420 REVRPGS
-427 LALRESG
+427 LA
-434 SIIARFPDGRGW
+434 
-446 NLGSD
+446 
-451 LETSDARRVLAG
+451 
-463 TAEGWIWG
+463 
-471 DAIGS
+471 
-476 ARLLL
+476 
-481 LARDLSAAD
+481 
-490 FRDRA
+490 
-495 KLEAALRSPRVEA
+495 
-508 DMLLRDLPRGC
+508 
-519 LARHGRGDT
+519 
-528 YLAHDSRGGWWLA
+528 
-541 TTSDRESFVRG
+541 
-552 DRWPWG
+552 
-558 ARTGDEARGRLVAAG
+558 
-573 LDFRSMT
+573 
-580 RPELDALLDG
+580 G
-590 APQVPAAVKVG
+590 APQVSATGVEVKVG
-601 DEVTGDRLPP
+601 DEIAGDRLPP
-611 GGVLQFKDGRFCA
+611 GGVLQSKDGRFCA
-624 RRADS
+624 KRADGCS
-629 LVWWFGPNAAYPAD
+629 WWFGPSAAYPAD
-643 NDGHALVEGKA
+643 NDGRALVEGQA
-654 QWWAGLGRGDRG
+654 QWWGGLGRGDRG

-681 SWLRRTLGAPA
+681 SWLRRTLGSPA
-692 GCAWAIRVGDEIG
+692 GCAWAIRVGDEID
-705 LRDLPPGAIALHSNA
+705 LCDLPPGALALRSGA
-720 LTYRR
+720 PPYRR
-725 YLTRNAAGR
+725 YLARNAAGR

-752 DAAWWEWPEN
+752 DAVWWEWPEN
-762 VDSAERGRVLAL
+762 AAALARGRVLAL
-774 GVDFDRVDAA
+774 GIDFDRVDAA
-784 TLRRLIAE
+784 KLRRLTAE

-813 LLDSAGDAAW
+813 LLDPAGGAAW

-828 GTGRLVRHAGAWL
+828 GTGRLVRHDGTWL
-841 GLSGRGWSWPD
+841 GLGGRCWSWPD

-896 PKEALELAAEALAL
+896 PKGALDLAAEALAL

-921 RVADIGGA
+921 RVAEYGA
-929 DALLLV
+929 AVDVLLA
-935 AVPAAEVGD
+935 AVPAASVGD

-1025 RASGVLCSPG
+1025 RASGVLCSPS

-1050 LLDQAGRRVQAGATR
+1050 LLDQAGRRIQAGATR

>member
-34 LRLLDGTGAV
+34 LRLLDGTGAI

-58 SNADQTP
+58 SNADTTP

-123 KPVELAIWRAGGPQY
+123 NPVELTIWRAGGPQY
-138 VTSMTGGM
+138 LTSMTGGM
-146 HPDRGGSCFGDFGA
+146 HPDRGGSCFGGFGA

-185 GGLRREGLAL
+185 GGLRREGLVL

-202 VEAPAQVGATV
+202 VEAPGARRRATI

-275 PLRILALGRTEIT
+275 PLRILAFHREEIT
-288 VENAAALARSSEVG
+288 VENAAALARASEVG

-312 AGPDAPAR
+312 AGPDVPAR

-337 GGWLPEGAGP
+337 GGWLPEGSGP
-347 TRVDSDDL
+347 ARVDSDDL
-355 WEWDLEA
+355 WDWDLEA

-367 AGNLSDSELLEVAA
+367 AGNLSDDELLEVAA
-381 KDSSAAA
+381 KDGRAAA
-388 REWCEERKRRGS
+388 REWCEARKRRG
-400 AGAPPAGDGGG
+400 PAG
-411 PLPGQVVDG
+411 
-420 CEVRPGS
+420 
-427 LALRESG
+427 
-434 SIIARFPDGRGW
+434 
-446 NLGSD
+446 
-451 LETSDARRVLAG
+451 
-463 TAEGWIWG
+463 
-471 DAIGS
+471 
-476 ARLLL
+476 
-481 LARDLSAAD
+481 
-490 FRDRA
+490 
-495 KLEAALRSPRVEA
+495 
-508 DMLLRDLPRGC
+508 
-519 LARHGRGDT
+519 
-528 YLAHDSRGGWWLA
+528 
-541 TTSDRESFVRG
+541 
-552 DRWPWG
+552 
-558 ARTGDEARGRLVAAG
+558 
-573 LDFRSMT
+573 
-580 RPELDALLDG
+580 
-590 APQVPAAVKVG
+590 
-601 DEVTGDRLPP
+601 
-611 GGVLQFKDGRFCA
+611 
-624 RRADS
+624 
-629 LVWWFGPNAAYPAD
+629 
-643 NDGHALVEGKA
+643 
-654 QWWAGLGRGDRG
+654 
-666 KVVALGASDADLCDP
+666 
-681 SWLRRTLGAPA
+681 
-692 GCAWAIRVGDEIG
+692 
-705 LRDLPPGAIALHSNA
+705 
-720 LTYRR
+720 
-725 YLTRNAAGR
+725 
-734 GWWFTDLDEGS
+734 
-745 GRRLAER
+745 
-752 DAAWWEWPEN
+752 
-762 VDSAERGRVLAL
+762 
-774 GVDFDRVDAA
+774 
-784 TLRRLIAE
+784 
-792 PRAEVAGPRL
+792 VAGPRL

-813 LLDSAGDAAW
+813 LLDSAGGAAW

-828 GTGRLVRHAGAWL
+828 GTGRLVRHDGTWL
-841 GLSGRGWSWPD
+841 GLGGRCWSWPD

-896 PKEALELAAEALAL
+896 PKGALNLAAEALAL

-921 RVADIGGA
+921 RVAEYGA
-929 DALLLV
+929 AVDVLLA
-935 AVPAAEVGD
+935 AVLAASVGD

-1025 RASGVLCSPG
+1025 RAGGVLCSPS

-1050 LLDQAGRRVQAGATR
+1050 LLDQAGRRIQAGATR

-1097 TVCAVGPSFGAAR
+1097 TVCAVGPSFVAAR

-1124 RVGRRAGVVRSECA
+1124 RVGRRAGVVRSEWAATCS
-1138 EPCAIAV
+1138 IAV
-1145 DGVERHARAAVAAL
+1145 DGVERHAREAVAAL

>member
-34 LRLLDGTGAV
+34 LRLLDGTGAI

-58 SNADQTP
+58 SNADTTP

-123 KPVELAIWRAGGPQY
+123 NPVELTIWRAGGPQY
-138 VTSMTGGM
+138 LTSITGGM
-146 HPDRGGSCFGDFGA
+146 HPDRGGSCFGGFGA

-185 GGLRREGLAL
+185 GGLRREGLVL

-202 VEAPAQVGATV
+202 VEAPGARRRATI

-275 PLRILALGRTEIT
+275 PLRILAFHREEIT
-288 VENAAALARSSEVG
+288 VENAAALARASEVG

-312 AGPDAPAR
+312 AGPDVPAR

-337 GGWLPEGAGP
+337 GGWLPEGSGP
-347 TRVDSDDL
+347 ARVDSDDL
-355 WEWDLEA
+355 WDWDLEA

-367 AGNLSDSELLEVAA
+367 AGNLSDDELLEVAA
-381 KDSSAAA
+381 KDGRAAA
-388 REWCEERKRRGS
+388 REWCEARKRRG
-400 AGAPPAGDGGG
+400 PAG
-411 PLPGQVVDG
+411 
-420 CEVRPGS
+420 
-427 LALRESG
+427 
-434 SIIARFPDGRGW
+434 
-446 NLGSD
+446 
-451 LETSDARRVLAG
+451 
-463 TAEGWIWG
+463 
-471 DAIGS
+471 
-476 ARLLL
+476 
-481 LARDLSAAD
+481 
-490 FRDRA
+490 
-495 KLEAALRSPRVEA
+495 
-508 DMLLRDLPRGC
+508 
-519 LARHGRGDT
+519 
-528 YLAHDSRGGWWLA
+528 
-541 TTSDRESFVRG
+541 
-552 DRWPWG
+552 
-558 ARTGDEARGRLVAAG
+558 
-573 LDFRSMT
+573 
-580 RPELDALLDG
+580 
-590 APQVPAAVKVG
+590 
-601 DEVTGDRLPP
+601 
-611 GGVLQFKDGRFCA
+611 
-624 RRADS
+624 
-629 LVWWFGPNAAYPAD
+629 
-643 NDGHALVEGKA
+643 
-654 QWWAGLGRGDRG
+654 
-666 KVVALGASDADLCDP
+666 
-681 SWLRRTLGAPA
+681 
-692 GCAWAIRVGDEIG
+692 
-705 LRDLPPGAIALHSNA
+705 
-720 LTYRR
+720 
-725 YLTRNAAGR
+725 
-734 GWWFTDLDEGS
+734 
-745 GRRLAER
+745 
-752 DAAWWEWPEN
+752 
-762 VDSAERGRVLAL
+762 
-774 GVDFDRVDAA
+774 
-784 TLRRLIAE
+784 
-792 PRAEVAGPRL
+792 VAGPRL

-813 LLDSAGDAAW
+813 LLDSAGGAAW

-828 GTGRLVRHAGAWL
+828 GTGRLVRHDGTWL
-841 GLSGRGWSWPD
+841 GLGGRCWSWPD

-896 PKEALELAAEALAL
+896 PKGALNLAAEALAL

-921 RVADIGGA
+921 RVAEYGA
-929 DALLLV
+929 AVDVLLA
-935 AVPAAEVGD
+935 AVLAASVGD

-1025 RASGVLCSPG
+1025 RAGGVLCSPS

-1050 LLDQAGRRVQAGATR
+1050 LLDQAGRRIQAGATR

-1097 TVCAVGPSFGAAR
+1097 TVCAVGPSFVAAR

-1124 RVGRRAGVVRSECA
+1124 RVGRRAGVVRSEWAATCS
-1138 EPCAIAV
+1138 IAV
-1145 DGVERHARAAVAAL
+1145 DGVERHAREAVAAL

>member
-1 MTDTRSLP
+1 
-9 VLRRVPHHKVS
+9 
-20 PGSAMRSLVDGSVV
+20 MRSLVDGSVV
-34 LRLLDGTGAV
+34 LRLLDGTGAI

-58 SNADQTP
+58 SNADTTP

-123 KPVELAIWRAGGPQY
+123 NPVELTIWRAGGPQY
-138 VTSMTGGM
+138 LTSITGGM
-146 HPDRGGSCFGDFGA
+146 HPDRGGSCFGGFGA

-185 GGLRREGLAL
+185 GGLRREGLVL

-202 VEAPAQVGATV
+202 VEAPAQVGATI

-275 PLRILALGRTEIT
+275 PLRILAFHREEIT
-288 VENAAALARSSEVG
+288 VENAAALARASEVG

-312 AGPDAPAR
+312 AGPDVPAR

-337 GGWLPEGAGP
+337 GGWLPEGSGP
-347 TRVDSDDL
+347 ARVDSDDL
-355 WEWDLEA
+355 WDWDLEA

-367 AGNLSDSELLEVAA
+367 AGNLSDDELLEVAA
-381 KDSSAAA
+381 KDGRAAA
-388 REWCEERKRRGS
+388 REWCEARKRRG
-400 AGAPPAGDGGG
+400 PAG
-411 PLPGQVVDG
+411 
-420 CEVRPGS
+420 
-427 LALRESG
+427 
-434 SIIARFPDGRGW
+434 
-446 NLGSD
+446 
-451 LETSDARRVLAG
+451 
-463 TAEGWIWG
+463 
-471 DAIGS
+471 
-476 ARLLL
+476 
-481 LARDLSAAD
+481 
-490 FRDRA
+490 
-495 KLEAALRSPRVEA
+495 
-508 DMLLRDLPRGC
+508 
-519 LARHGRGDT
+519 
-528 YLAHDSRGGWWLA
+528 
-541 TTSDRESFVRG
+541 
-552 DRWPWG
+552 
-558 ARTGDEARGRLVAAG
+558 
-573 LDFRSMT
+573 
-580 RPELDALLDG
+580 
-590 APQVPAAVKVG
+590 
-601 DEVTGDRLPP
+601 
-611 GGVLQFKDGRFCA
+611 
-624 RRADS
+624 
-629 LVWWFGPNAAYPAD
+629 
-643 NDGHALVEGKA
+643 
-654 QWWAGLGRGDRG
+654 
-666 KVVALGASDADLCDP
+666 
-681 SWLRRTLGAPA
+681 
-692 GCAWAIRVGDEIG
+692 
-705 LRDLPPGAIALHSNA
+705 
-720 LTYRR
+720 
-725 YLTRNAAGR
+725 
-734 GWWFTDLDEGS
+734 
-745 GRRLAER
+745 
-752 DAAWWEWPEN
+752 
-762 VDSAERGRVLAL
+762 
-774 GVDFDRVDAA
+774 
-784 TLRRLIAE
+784 
-792 PRAEVAGPRL
+792 VAGPRL

-813 LLDSAGDAAW
+813 LLDSAGGAAW

-828 GTGRLVRHAGAWL
+828 GTGRLVRHDGTWL
-841 GLSGRGWSWPD
+841 GLGGRCWSWPD

-896 PKEALELAAEALAL
+896 PKGALNLAAEALAL

-921 RVADIGGA
+921 RVAEYGA
-929 DALLLV
+929 AVDVLLA
-935 AVPAAEVGD
+935 AVLAASVGD

-1025 RASGVLCSPG
+1025 RAGGVLCSPS

-1050 LLDQAGRRVQAGATR
+1050 LLDQAGRRIQAGATR

-1124 RVGRRAGVVRSECA
+1124 RVGRRAGVVRSEWAATCS
-1138 EPCAIAV
+1138 IAV
-1145 DGVERHARAAVAAL
+1145 DGVERHAREAVAAL

>member
-34 LRLLDGTGAV
+34 LRLLDGTGAI

-58 SNADQTP
+58 SNADTTP

-123 KPVELAIWRAGGPQY
+123 NPVELTIWRAGGPQY
-138 VTSMTGGM
+138 LTSITGGM
-146 HPDRGGSCFGDFGA
+146 HPDRGGSCFGGFGA

-185 GGLRREGLAL
+185 GGLRREGLVL

-202 VEAPAQVGATV
+202 VEAPAQVGATI

-275 PLRILALGRTEIT
+275 PLRILAFHREEIT
-288 VENAAALARSSEVG
+288 VENAAALARASEVG

-312 AGPDAPAR
+312 AGPDVPAR

-337 GGWLPEGAGP
+337 GGWLPEGSGP
-347 TRVDSDDL
+347 ARVDSDDL
-355 WEWDLEA
+355 WDWDLEA

-367 AGNLSDSELLEVAA
+367 AGNLSDDELLEVAA
-381 KDSSAAA
+381 KDGRAAA
-388 REWCEERKRRGS
+388 REWCEARKRRGP
-400 AGAPPAGDGGG
+400 AGAPAGAG
-411 PLPGQVVDG
+411 PLPGQVVEG
-420 CEVRPGS
+420 REVRPGS
-427 LALRESG
+427 PA
-434 SIIARFPDGRGW
+434 
-446 NLGSD
+446 
-451 LETSDARRVLAG
+451 
-463 TAEGWIWG
+463 
-471 DAIGS
+471 
-476 ARLLL
+476 
-481 LARDLSAAD
+481 
-490 FRDRA
+490 
-495 KLEAALRSPRVEA
+495 
-508 DMLLRDLPRGC
+508 
-519 LARHGRGDT
+519 
-528 YLAHDSRGGWWLA
+528 
-541 TTSDRESFVRG
+541 
-552 DRWPWG
+552 
-558 ARTGDEARGRLVAAG
+558 
-573 LDFRSMT
+573 
-580 RPELDALLDG
+580 G
-590 APQVPAAVKVG
+590 APQVSATGVEVKVG
-601 DEVTGDRLPP
+601 DEVAGDRLPP
-611 GGVLQFKDGRFCA
+611 GGVLQHEGSGRFCA
-624 RRADS
+624 RRADGRA
-629 LVWWFGPNAAYPAD
+629 WWFGPGLD
-643 NDGHALVEGKA
+643 SVDKDGRALVEGQA
-654 QWWAGLGRGDRG
+654 QWWGGWPTRADRG

-681 SWLRRTLGAPA
+681 SWLRRTLGSPA
-692 GCAWAIRVGDEIG
+692 GCAWAI
-705 LRDLPPGAIALHSNA
+705 
-720 LTYRR
+720 
-725 YLTRNAAGR
+725 
-734 GWWFTDLDEGS
+734 
-745 GRRLAER
+745 
-752 DAAWWEWPEN
+752 
-762 VDSAERGRVLAL
+762 
-774 GVDFDRVDAA
+774 
-784 TLRRLIAE
+784 
-792 PRAEVAGPRL
+792 RAEVAGPRL

-813 LLDSAGDAAW
+813 LLDSAGGAAW

-828 GTGRLVRHAGAWL
+828 GTGRLVRHDGTWL
-841 GLSGRGWSWPD
+841 GLGGRCWSWPD

-896 PKEALELAAEALAL
+896 PKGALDLAAEALAL

-921 RVADIGGA
+921 RVAEYGA
-929 DALLLV
+929 AVDVLLA
-935 AVPAAEVGD
+935 AVLAASVGD

-1025 RASGVLCSPG
+1025 RAGGVLCSPS

-1050 LLDQAGRRVQAGATR
+1050 LLDQAGRRIQAGATR

-1097 TVCAVGPSFGAAR
+1097 AVCAVGPSFGAAR

>member
-34 LRLLDGTGAV
+34 LRLLDGTGAI

-58 SNADQTP
+58 SNADTTP

-123 KPVELAIWRAGGPQY
+123 NPVELTIWRAGGPQY
-138 VTSMTGGM
+138 LTSMTGGM
-146 HPDRGGSCFGDFGA
+146 HPDRGGSCFGGFGA

-185 GGLRREGLAL
+185 GGLRREGLVL

-202 VEAPAQVGATV
+202 VEAPAQVGATI

-275 PLRILALGRTEIT
+275 PLRILAFHREEIT
-288 VENAAALARSSEVG
+288 VENAAALARASEVG

-312 AGPDAPAR
+312 AGPDVPAR

-337 GGWLPEGAGP
+337 GGWLPEGSGP
-347 TRVDSDDL
+347 ARVDSDDL
-355 WEWDLEA
+355 WDWDLEA

-367 AGNLSDSELLEVAA
+367 AGNLSDDELLEVAA
-381 KDSSAAA
+381 KDGRAAA
-388 REWCEERKRRGS
+388 REWCEARKRRGP
-400 AGAPPAGDGGG
+400 AGAPAGAG
-411 PLPGQVVDG
+411 PLPGQVVEG
-420 CEVRPGS
+420 REVRPGS
-427 LALRESG
+427 LA
-434 SIIARFPDGRGW
+434 
-446 NLGSD
+446 
-451 LETSDARRVLAG
+451 
-463 TAEGWIWG
+463 
-471 DAIGS
+471 
-476 ARLLL
+476 
-481 LARDLSAAD
+481 
-490 FRDRA
+490 
-495 KLEAALRSPRVEA
+495 
-508 DMLLRDLPRGC
+508 
-519 LARHGRGDT
+519 
-528 YLAHDSRGGWWLA
+528 
-541 TTSDRESFVRG
+541 
-552 DRWPWG
+552 
-558 ARTGDEARGRLVAAG
+558 
-573 LDFRSMT
+573 
-580 RPELDALLDG
+580 G
-590 APQVPAAVKVG
+590 APQVSATGVEVKVG
-601 DEVTGDRLPP
+601 DEVAGDRLPP
-611 GGVLQFKDGRFCA
+611 GGVLQHEGSGRFCA
-624 RRADS
+624 RRADGRA
-629 LVWWFGPNAAYPAD
+629 WWFGPGLD
-643 NDGHALVEGKA
+643 SVDKDGRALVEGQA
-654 QWWAGLGRGDRG
+654 QWWGGWPTRADRG

-681 SWLRRTLGAPA
+681 SWLRRTLGSPA
-692 GCAWAIRVGDEIG
+692 GCAWAI
-705 LRDLPPGAIALHSNA
+705 
-720 LTYRR
+720 
-725 YLTRNAAGR
+725 
-734 GWWFTDLDEGS
+734 
-745 GRRLAER
+745 
-752 DAAWWEWPEN
+752 
-762 VDSAERGRVLAL
+762 
-774 GVDFDRVDAA
+774 
-784 TLRRLIAE
+784 
-792 PRAEVAGPRL
+792 RAEVAGPRL

-813 LLDSAGDAAW
+813 LLDSAGGAAW

-828 GTGRLVRHAGAWL
+828 GTGRLVRHDGTWL
-841 GLSGRGWSWPD
+841 GLGGRCWSWPD

-896 PKEALELAAEALAL
+896 PKGALDLAAEALAL

-921 RVADIGGA
+921 RVAEYGA
-929 DALLLV
+929 AVDVLLA
-935 AVPAAEVGD
+935 AVLAASVGD

-1025 RASGVLCSPG
+1025 RAGGVLCSPS

-1050 LLDQAGRRVQAGATR
+1050 LLDQAGRRIQAGATR

-1124 RVGRRAGVVRSECA
+1124 RVGRRAGVVRSEWAATCS
-1138 EPCAIAV
+1138 IAV
-1145 DGVERHARAAVAAL
+1145 DGVERHAREAVAAL